1 MALPP
6 IQGTKLTDHDHKGAH
21 QQGEPISG
29 KRLLLAFGLW
39 LALAVILGGGSWL
52 GVSAIAPAWK
62 ATDGPVLLIVAEV
75 YLAMPIALL
84 LVFGGG
90 SGLRTRLGFHFTS
103 ASDLLLAVGVEVLVL
118 AATALLYLMLSPW
131 LGPLQGT
138 VLQVLR
144 TGTDMRQ
151 LPSADALAL
160 VLIVGRAVLL
170 SALAEELFYRGA
182 LFGWIRQR
190 LPATATILVTAVLFG
205 VQHASPVLGPY
216 AFLYGI
222 GAGWVRERTGSTLNT
237 LVMHML
243 NDGFLLTIA
252 ALLVAQH
259 LAR

>member
-1 MALPP
+1 MTLSPH
-6 IQGTKLTDHDHKGAH
+6 QDTKLTDHERKGAP
-21 QQGEPISG
+21 QREELISG
-29 KRLLLAFGLW
+29 KRLLLALGLW
-39 LALAVILGGGSWL
+39 LALAVVIGGGSWL
-52 GVSAIAPAWK
+52 GVSAVAPAWK

-75 YLAMPIALL
+75 YLAMPIALM
-84 LVFGGG
+84 LVFGGIA
-90 SGLRTRLGFHFTS
+90 GLRTRLGFHFTS
-103 ASDLLLAVGVEVLVL
+103 TGDLLLAVGVEVLVI
-118 AATALLYLMLSPW
+118 AATALLYLVLSPW

-151 LPSADALAL
+151 LPSADALSL

-182 LFGWIRQR
+182 LFGWVRQR
-190 LPATATILVTAVLFG
+190 LPANATILVTAVLFG
-205 VQHASPVLGPY
+205 AQHASLVLGPY
-216 AFLYGI
+216 AFLYAI

-252 ALLVAQH
+252 ALVVMQH
-259 LAR
+259 IAR